1 MTNSEA
7 FMMNETIFDKILAR
21 KIPAQI
27 VFEDDDV
34 LAFRDIHPLAKI
46 HVLVIPKRKAISF
59 VDFQEWPPFEVGLFF
74 QKVAKVAAHLG
85 LARDGFRIVM
95 NSGLNGGQ
103 TVDYAHVHILGG
115 ESLSGGFA

>member
-1 MTNSEA
+1 
-7 FMMNETIFDKILAR
+7 MMNETIFDKILAR

-59 VDFQEWPPFEVGLFF
+59 VDFQEWPPLEVGLFF